1 MIETQDR
8 EAAAMAG
15 WGDDPELERLR
26 SLVDGGWVVEEI
38 TEDPNAAGGPSE
50 TVKLRKGDESAEVT
64 SDHLQ
69 FHHYVEWLREQSS
82 GS

>member
-1 MIETQDR
+1 
-8 EAAAMAG
+8 MAG

-26 SLVDGGWVVEEI
+26 NLVESGWEVVEI
-38 TEDPNAAGGPSE
+38 TEDPSAAGGPAD
-50 TVKLRKGDESAEVT
+50 TVKLTKDGQSEEVT

-69 FHHYVEWLREQSS
+69 FHHYVAWLQEQQ